1 MPMSRTMFAV
11 PAALAFSAST
21 ASAQL
26 RTPPPPRDT
35 ATTEFLGAYQ
45 RGFEQSWFIPCES
58 AAGDKTWWVTL
69 TDDALRQRDSILAT
83 ITAPMTNGLAVRWR
97 GTISERM
104 PAGHMGHGTR
114 YLLVSRIIDIRP
126 LPESGACGLKS

>member
-1 MPMSRTMFAV
+1 MLMSRTIFAAA
-11 PAALAFSAST
+11 AALALSATT

-35 ATTEFLGAYQ
+35 TTTEFLGAYQ
-45 RGFEQSWFIPCES
+45 RGFEQSWFFPCES
-58 AAGDKTWWVTL
+58 AADDRTWWVTL

-83 ITAPMTNGLAVRWR
+83 ITAPVTNGLAVRWR
-97 GTISERM
+97 GTISARM
-104 PAGHMGHGTR
+104 PAGQMGHGTR

-126 LPESGACGLKS
+126 LPAAGACGLKS